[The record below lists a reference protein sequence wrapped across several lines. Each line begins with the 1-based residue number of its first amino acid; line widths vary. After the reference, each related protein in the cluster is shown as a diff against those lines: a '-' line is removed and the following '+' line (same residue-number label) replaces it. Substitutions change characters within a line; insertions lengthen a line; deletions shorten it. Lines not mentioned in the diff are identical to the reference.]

1 MRFLALLSALGLA
14 LIASAQAQSNS
25 GIEISHPWARA
36 TAGSAANGA
45 VYLKIINH
53 GAGDDTL
60 TAAATPAAAKAEL
73 HATINDNG
81 VMKMRPLA
89 ELPVKAGGSAE
100 FKPGGMHIMLLGLK
114 QPLKAGDS
122 FPLTLTFKQAGA
134 VETTV
139 TVRKPG
145 AGGMG
150 DMPGMKM

>member
-1 MRFLALLSALGLA
+1 MRLAAFLCALCLA

-36 TAGSAANGA
+36 TAGTASPGV
-45 VYLKIINH
+45 VYLKIVNH
-53 GAGDDTL
+53 GAGDDSL
-60 TAAATPAAAKAEL
+60 TAASTPAAAKVEL
-73 HATINDNG
+73 HATRNDNG

-89 ELPVKAGGSAE
+89 EVPIQAGGSAE
-100 FKPGGMHIMLLGLK
+100 FKPGGMHIMLLGLR

-122 FPLTLTFKQAGA
+122 FPLTLTFNKAGA

-139 TVRKPG
+139 TIEK
-145 AGGMG
+145 AGSMEMG

>member
-1 MRFLALLSALGLA
+1 MRLVALLSAFCLA
-14 LIASAQAQSNS
+14 LVVPAQAQSTS

-36 TAGSAANGA
+36 TASAAANGA
-45 VYLKIINH
+45 VYLKIVNH
-53 GAGDDTL
+53 GSSDDTL

-73 HATINDNG
+73 HTSLNDNG

-89 ELPVKAGGSAE
+89 EVPLKAGGSAE

-139 TVRKPG
+139 MVEKPG
-145 AGGMG
+145 AAGTG